1 MLYYLITKIKA
12 MKYIVFLLIL
22 IFNNLN
28 SSSQEKGIVYYGHI
42 ESPGMR
48 SAAGPDLNAYLLF
61 NNDKSYYVTAKD
73 SLENEIKDKSLFS
86 ENNEPTAI
94 HVGGSRTYRYGKQV
108 FYNRIKDSLWWNQR
122 FKGNIYIAE
131 KRPLINWK
139 LENET
144 KKIGSF
150 TAHKATGG
158 FRGRNYTAWYI
169 LEIPV
174 PYGPW
179 KLQGLPGLILE
190 AYDERKEMYL
200 YFKSLEYPSKNKE
213 IISQLK
219 RLKSDSNGWQTIK
232 DFEKMLRTSIERAHN
247 NNIINAEKYGM
258 KKPKKRV
265 FSDIYIESF

>member
-1 MLYYLITKIKA
+1 MLHYYKIKT
-12 MKYIVFLLIL
+12 MKYSLILSIL
-22 IFNNLN
+22 IFTKLN
-28 SSSQEKGIVYYGHI
+28 IWCQEKGIVYYGHI

-48 SAAGPDLNAYLLF
+48 SPSGPDLNAYLLF

-73 SLENEIKDKSLFS
+73 SLENREKDKTVIPK
-86 ENNEPTAI
+86 EGEQNAI
-94 HVGGSRTYRYGKQV
+94 FNGSTTFRFGKQV
-108 FYNRIKDSLWWNQR
+108 YYNRAKDSLWWNQR

-131 KRPLINWK
+131 KRPVINWK

-144 KKIGSF
+144 KKIGNF
-150 TAHKATGG
+150 TAHKATGF

-190 AYDERKEMYL
+190 AHDDRKEMFL
-200 YFKSLEYPSKNKE
+200 YFKSLEYPANTKE
-213 IISQLK
+213 AITQLK
-219 RLKSDSNGWQTIK
+219 RPKSDSEGWQTIK
-232 DFEKMLRTSIERAHN
+232 YFETMLRKSLERAYN
-247 NNIINAEKYGM
+247 NNVIMSEKYGGQ
-258 KKPKKRV
+258 KPEKPS